1 MGELL
6 VVEDDAAIGGV
17 LTISLQRQG
26 HEVVLTTSGADALA
40 AADIRAFDLAL
51 IDRGL
56 PDMDGLDVCRGLR
69 VKQSGCVLVM
79 LTGRGEEIDVVL
91 GLEAGADDYLT
102 KPFRLAE
109 LMARVSA
116 HLRRGPSAVVDD
128 NRSVERRAEAGP
140 ANHLLRIGQL
150 DVDLSAR
157 KARLAGEE
165 ITLRAREFELL
176 ARLVRAPGVAVSRMT
191 LMTDVWDSNWY
202 GSTKTL
208 DVHIAAPRK
217 KLAAAAALT
226 GAKAPEIVTL
236 RAHGFRVETP
246 GDAVS

>member
-17 LTISLQRQG
+17 LTISLERQG

-56 PDMDGLDVCRGLR
+56 PDLDGLDVCRGLR

-116 HLRRGPSAVVDD
+116 HLRRGRGGAVDD
-128 NRSVERRAEAGP
+128 SRSVEPRAEAGP

-208 DVHIAAPRK
+208 DVHIAALRK

>member
-17 LTISLQRQG
+17 LTFSLERQG
-26 HEVVLTTSGADALA
+26 HSVVLAASGAEALA
-40 AADIRAFDLAL
+40 AAEFRAFDLAL

-56 PDMDGLDVCRGLR
+56 PDMDGLEVCRGLR
-69 VKQSGCVLVM
+69 EKQSRCVLVM

-116 HLRRGPSAVVDD
+116 HLRRGRGGVIDD
-128 NRSVERRAEAGP
+128 SRSGQRRAEAGR
-140 ANHLLRIGQL
+140 ADQVLRVGEL
-150 DVDLSAR
+150 EVDLGAR

-165 ITLRAREFELL
+165 IVLRTKEFELL
-176 ARLVRAPGVAVSRMT
+176 ARLVRAPGVAVSRST
-191 LMTDVWDSNWY
+191 LMADVWDSNWY

-208 DVHIAAPRK
+208 DVHIASLRK
-217 KLAAAAALT
+217 KLAAAAAQS
-226 GAKAPEIVTL
+226 GAGAPEIVTL
-236 RAHGFRVETP
+236 RAHGFRLESP
-246 GDAVS
+246 SDAVS